1 MQVARWRATY
11 KFRNKKGRTSGPAFE
26 NDVLGENRLLAAV
39 AATAAAFTA
48 VAAATVTTAA
58 ATATAA
64 ITAAATTTAPATAE
78 AAAITAVATP
88 TETATAT
95 RRALL
100 ARTRDVHRQGA
111 AFQLVAVK
119 LLDAFLG
126 LLAVRHR
133 DERET
138 TGTAGELVE
147 DDLDDTDGA
156 DLAEEGLKVLGGGG
170 EGEVPHVE
178 LAVF

>member
-1 MQVARWRATY
+1 MYESGRSPPGCGAILHGMTPTEIPRTELAELYRDLHANPELSFQETRTAGIVADRLTALGYRVHT
-11 KFRNKKGRTSGPAFE
+11 GIGGTGVVGVLRT
-26 NDVLGENRLLAAV
+26 
-39 AATAAAFTA
+39 
-48 VAAATVTTAA
+48 
-58 ATATAA
+58 
-64 ITAAATTTAPATAE
+64 ITAIATT
-78 AAAITAVATP
+78 

-133 DERET
+133 DKRET

-156 DLAEEGLKVLGGGG
+156 DLAEEGLEVLGGGG